1 MDINQFDHL
10 VTIYRVMNQKTF
22 GFRFSAAIVGGRIRL
37 QRLIDSGLIRTEK
50 KSKSQNG
57 KLYCNASD
65 VLRNESKRLVLLFG
79 SGDVIIADWV
89 GVL

>member
-1 MDINQFDHL
+1 MYVIMEEVMKMDINQFDHL

-37 QRLIDSGLIRTEK
+37 QKLIDSGLIRTEK

-65 VLRNESKRLVLLFG
+65 VLRNAV
-79 SGDVIIADWV
+79 A
-89 GVL
+89 

>member
-1 MDINQFDHL
+1 MYVIMEEVMKMDINQFDHL
-10 VTIYRVMNQKTF
+10 VTIYRVMNQKTC

-65 VLRNESKRLVLLFG
+65 VLRNAV
-79 SGDVIIADWV
+79 A
-89 GVL
+89 

>member
-1 MDINQFDHL
+1 
-10 VTIYRVMNQKTF
+10 MNQKTF

-65 VLRNESKRLVLLFG
+65 VLRNAV
-79 SGDVIIADWV
+79 A
-89 GVL
+89 